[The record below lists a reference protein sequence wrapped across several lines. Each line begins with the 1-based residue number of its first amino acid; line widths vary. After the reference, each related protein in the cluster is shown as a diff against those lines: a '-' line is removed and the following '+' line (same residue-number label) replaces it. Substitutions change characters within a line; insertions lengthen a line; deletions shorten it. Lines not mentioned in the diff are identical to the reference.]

1 MLEPALLAD
10 EILIWP
16 YDGKLPDLLNA
27 GKIIVAESYPAEIY
41 SHVGLARSFGKTTL
55 SGRKSQAAQ
64 IFSWCRAHSVVL
76 EAGLEAE
83 IADGFAD
90 DDPFDSVIGILGLI
104 EVMEKP
110 GVFAAPL
117 DPVVRTV
124 EGWILGM
131 RDPMAS

>member
-16 YDGKLPDLLNA
+16 YDGELPDLLNA

-90 DDPFDSVIGILGLI
+90 DDPFDSVNLTVSSGFLG
-104 EVMEKP
+104 
-110 GVFAAPL
+110 
-117 DPVVRTV
+117 
-124 EGWILGM
+124 
-131 RDPMAS
+131 